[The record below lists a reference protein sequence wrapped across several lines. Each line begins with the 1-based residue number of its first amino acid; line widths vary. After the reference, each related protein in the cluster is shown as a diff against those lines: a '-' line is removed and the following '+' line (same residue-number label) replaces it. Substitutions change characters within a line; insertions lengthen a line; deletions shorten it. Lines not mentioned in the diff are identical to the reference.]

1 MKKMIALIVC
11 LMLCMAAVP
20 VHAETAE
27 SLIEQAKALYAA
39 EDYKGAAELIAKA
52 AETGDAA
59 AQHALGDC
67 YAYSLGFSQD
77 FQKAAEYYTMSAD
90 QGYAP
95 AQAAL
100 GSLYLSGLGVEA
112 DPEAAVKY
120 LRLAADQ
127 NDPVGQ
133 YYLGFCYDAGIA
145 VEPDPAKAMEYYRL
159 SADQGL
165 LASCIRPESARNR
178 IMIRRSI
185 TIVWPPRRIIRKR

>member
-133 YYLGFCYDAGIA
+133 Y
-145 VEPDPAKAMEYYRL
+145 
-159 SADQGL
+159 
-165 LASCIRPESARNR
+165 
-178 IMIRRSI
+178 
-185 TIVWPPRRIIRKR
+185 